1 MSASCLTQIITY
13 ITTYVFALW
22 RTLFAMP
29 PSNNNEINLSAV
41 RRQVKPLLPRHATL
55 RIPPPAPLTC
65 RIRHV
70 SDGYMIYGVS
80 DIKRI
85 NSGSVWE
92 VQWGWQYYSCQEVR
106 AMCGKLPIVHHIED
120 AIIWQS
126 DESPIEAAI
135 GFWVR
140 QWRNDQAE
148 MESTTSSAT
157 IVIGDPIG
165 SVADSGI
172 EMEVIGDAQEMV

>member
-1 MSASCLTQIITY
+1 
-13 ITTYVFALW
+13 
-22 RTLFAMP
+22 
-29 PSNNNEINLSAV
+29 
-41 RRQVKPLLPRHATL
+41 
-55 RIPPPAPLTC
+55 
-65 RIRHV
+65 
-70 SDGYMIYGVS
+70 
-80 DIKRI
+80 
-85 NSGSVWE
+85 
-92 VQWGWQYYSCQEVR
+92 
-106 AMCGKLPIVHHIED
+106 MCGKLPIVHHIED